1 MSCVADLKRPAG
13 RETGSGGGS
22 TLSLPA
28 LLGMAIALTVL
39 YTYPLQ
45 KMTALTLP
53 LFLVASGWV
62 IYQYLEPLRLLQR
75 HAYLNALTRR
85 ESWVRRVFWQGF
97 LLRLRLVVTALATA
111 AVALL
116 YGATIRPEEWLMVL
130 ASVPLFLVLFALAS
144 ALLRSQLV
152 PQYHYPLALRWACR
166 ATIVL
171 LVVGLALWQLYWL
184 EVPATGDM
192 DLTGVLRGGFERGA
206 TTSAIPLLGHA
217 LGVAHAI
224 DAGVWHLMQ
233 VTTTVAGSSRW
244 VYLAAW
250 VGVLLWSALKVAA
263 VWMVLLGAATLAGR
277 LDKRPRQAASD
288 RATLLAFALV
298 LATAGSVYLALTR
311 IELRQS
317 AAAVDPCQ
325 GLAAEEHARLVAA
338 AGQRLHAEEQ
348 AFNLAMSRVVAERID
363 AAYALAGSG
372 VEHFLDWNFSLRGQ
386 YQQLAWVLAAGVTGV
401 SLADRVG
408 LQVDRQVHGL
418 VAPALSA
425 VGAGME
431 TALEGRVRAAYAG
444 QETFVRDWL
453 AGADCL
459 VLPPPDATLA
469 GLVPAA
475 WGGGGAAAGI
485 VGRRVAAGLGATV
498 VSRVGMRRLL
508 AGVAARGGAKAATAG
523 QASGSGALCGP
534 MAWVCIPALVGG
546 AWLATDLAVNEVD
559 EALNRARLRA
569 ELLAAI
575 EAEKNSLKSELTNHY
590 SQVAARVFSDIE
602 RRQGEVFN
610 LYRDGAGVS
619 T

>member
-1 MSCVADLKRPAG
+1 MAELRHPASQA
-13 RETGSGGGS
+13 TGSAGGY

-45 KMTALTLP
+45 KMTVLTLP
-53 LFLVASGWV
+53 LVLLVLGWV

-97 LLRLRLVVTALATA
+97 LLRLKLVVTALAAA

-116 YGATIRPEEWLMVL
+116 YVATIRPEEWLMVL
-130 ASVPLFLVLFALAS
+130 ASVPLFAVMFALAS

-184 EVPATGDM
+184 EVPATRDL

-206 TTSAIPLLGHA
+206 ATTPIPLLGQA
-217 LGVAHAI
+217 LGVAHAL

-233 VTTTVAGSSRW
+233 VTTTASGTSRW
-244 VYLAAW
+244 AYLAAW
-250 VGVLLWSALKVAA
+250 TAVLLWSALKVSA
-263 VWMVLLGAATLAGR
+263 VWMVLLGATTLAGR
-277 LDKRPRQAASD
+277 RDTRPRQAAADS
-288 RATLLAFALV
+288 ATLLAFALV
-298 LATAGSVYLALTR
+298 VATTGIVYLAVTR
-311 IELRQS
+311 IELGPS
-317 AAAVDPCQ
+317 AAAVDPCRT
-325 GLAAEEHARLVAA
+325 LAGEEHARLVTAA
-338 AGQRLHAEEQ
+338 RQRLHAEEQ
-348 AFNLAMSRVVAERID
+348 GFNLAMSSMVEERID
-363 AAYALAGSG
+363 AAYALAGQG
-372 VEHFLDWNFSLRGQ
+372 VEDFLDWNFSLRGQ
-386 YQQLAWVLAAGVTGV
+386 YQQLAWVLGAGVTEV
-401 SLADRVG
+401 PLSERVG

-418 VAPALSA
+418 VAPALSV
-425 VGAGME
+425 VGPGMATE
-431 TALEGRVRAAYAG
+431 LEDRVHAAYAG
-444 QETFVRDWL
+444 QEAFVRDWL

-459 VLPPPDATLA
+459 ALPPPETSLA
-469 GLVPAA
+469 GLAPIA

-485 VGRRVAAGLGATV
+485 VGRRVAAGLGAAV

-508 AGVAARGGAKAATAG
+508 AGVAARTGAKAATAG

-534 MAWVCIPALVGG
+534 MAWACIPALVGT

-559 EALNRARLRA
+559 EALNRARMRA

-575 EAEKNSLKSELTNHY
+575 EAEKNALKSELTRY
-590 SQVAARVFSDIE
+590 YGQLAARIFSDIE
-602 RRQGEVFN
+602 RRQGDVFN
-610 LYRDGAGVS
+610 LYRDGGRVS
-619 T
+619 I